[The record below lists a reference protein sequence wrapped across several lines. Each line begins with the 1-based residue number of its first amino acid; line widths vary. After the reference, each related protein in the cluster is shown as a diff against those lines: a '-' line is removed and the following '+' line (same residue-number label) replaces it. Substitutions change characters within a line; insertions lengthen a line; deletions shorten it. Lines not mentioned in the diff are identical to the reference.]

1 MHGSEDG
8 SARWPDPDTVSGI
21 EGKQGFSEAGV
32 IPTSVSR
39 ETLPDFMALLECE
52 FAASMANDD
61 HAGSVAPSSLG
72 AGEILL
78 TARELSGLSQ
88 RRLAFEV
95 GTSQRSIAMLEAGR
109 RMPTIR
115 TLIRIAEASGHEL
128 VVGLRSPGA
137 AAPVALGALV
147 SDPND
152 GLADFLPMTTPP
164 PFDGPSESPA

>member
-8 SARWPDPDTVSGI
+8 SACWPDPDTVSGI
-21 EGKQGFSEAGV
+21 EGKQGTSEAGV

-39 ETLPDFMALLECE
+39 ETLPDFVALLECE

-88 RRLAFEV
+88 RKLATELD
-95 GTSQRSIAMLEAGR
+95 TSQPSIAVLESGR
-109 RMPTIR
+109 RLPTIR
-115 TLIRIAEASGHEL
+115 TLIKVVEAAGLEL
-128 VVGLRSPGA
+128 VVGLRRPAARHPVSP
-137 AAPVALGALV
+137 P
-147 SDPND
+147 DR
-152 GLADFLPMTTPP
+152 
-164 PFDGPSESPA
+164 